1 MKINFLHDHRHTLP
15 ILFHRPLSRIKH
27 KRMETTNSLSSRALQ
42 YYVIARKWGSDL
54 EFYKFETGFLRT
66 LLDDYYFNVQHK
78 DGRADVL
85 ELNRELMKLD
95 ADKNQ
100 LEKALDEQIRHLELM
115 SEDVV
120 PEDVSW
126 LAGKQI
132 RLEYMVTNIF
142 SEYKEL
148 KKKIFCFLQKPG
160 SQNNLVTNMF
170 LPN

>member
-1 MKINFLHDHRHTLP
+1 
-15 ILFHRPLSRIKH
+15 
-27 KRMETTNSLSSRALQ
+27 METINSLSSRALQ

-66 LLDDYYFNVQHK
+66 LLDNYYFDIRHK
-78 DGRADVL
+78 DGRANVL
-85 ELNRELMKLD
+85 ELNRELMKLE

-100 LEKALDEQIRHLELM
+100 LESALDEQIRQLELM

-126 LAGKQI
+126 LSGKQI

-148 KKKIFCFLQKPG
+148 KKKIFCLVQKAHDRDRIPAAG
-160 SQNNLVTNMF
+160 LF
-170 LPN
+170 PN